1 MEVLLSRIKLL
12 LNRDLFRAVSV
23 YTMSGILTKA
33 IPFLLLPV
41 FTHYLSTSD
50 YGIISLISSS
60 ILALIPFINL
70 GISDLITIEYKKR
83 EKADYKFFQ
92 GTALTVSFLF
102 CLFSMLLAPL
112 FTKYFSQLTTLPAI
126 GILLVPLLTY
136 LNFCN
141 DFLVIIIRNEDK
153 RMMYLVLNVLKTT
166 IELLAAI
173 VLIVWF
179 KMHWMGR
186 IDGMLF
192 SGILFCLFLFFYLSR
207 NGGIKLNLDRGNI
220 KSIIKFGLPTIPLYF
235 MIFSLYNADKFM
247 LSKILNSK
255 EPVGLYTIAFQIAY
269 IINVFITALY
279 TAFLP
284 KLYDWIKEDSFQSK
298 VKLVKSIYYSTAILF
313 LAAAALYIFAPLL
326 YHIFIDEKYW
336 GSMYLLPYFLL
347 CFVMWN
353 VFAILLPVIFY
364 FKKSNYLY
372 YINLATIAINL
383 SSLYFFIKGFG
394 VIGACYANI
403 LSFCFLILLTVAFA
417 NKTFSLPWLYFFPSS
432 NKNS

>member
-1 MEVLLSRIKLL
+1 MEILLSRIKLL

-60 ILALIPFINL
+60 VLALIPFINL
-70 GISDLITIEYKKR
+70 GINDLITIEYKKR

-102 CLFSMLLAPL
+102 SLFWMLFAVL
-112 FTKYFSQLTTLPAI
+112 FTKYFSRLTTLPAI

-136 LNFCN
+136 LSFCN
-141 DFLVIIIRNEDK
+141 DFLLIVVRNEDK
-153 RMMYLVLNVLKTT
+153 RFMYLVLNVLKTT
-166 IELLAAI
+166 IELGAAI
-173 VLIVWF
+173 ILIVLF
-179 KMHWMGR
+179 RMQWMGR

-192 SGILFCLFLFFYLSR
+192 SGILFCLFLLFFLWR
-207 NGGIKLNLDRGNI
+207 NGGIKFNVNLNNI
-220 KSIIKFGLPTIPLYF
+220 KAIIKFGLPTIPLYF

-255 EPVGLYTIAFQIAY
+255 EQVGLYAIAFQIAY

-298 VKLVKSIYYSTAILF
+298 LKMVKSIYYSTGLLF
-313 LAAAALYIFAPLL
+313 LAAAALYIFSPLL

-336 GSMYLLPYFLL
+336 SSMYLLPYFLL
-347 CFVMWN
+347 CFVIWN

-364 FKKSNYLY
+364 FKKTNYLY
-372 YINLATIAINL
+372 YINLATIVVNL
-383 SSLYFFIKGFG
+383 SSLYFFIKAFG
-394 VIGACYANI
+394 VIGACYANV
-403 LSFCFLILLTVAFA
+403 LSFCFLIFLTVVFA
-417 NKTFSLPWLYFFPSS
+417 NKTFSLPWLYLFSSS
-432 NKNS
+432 NKNV